1 MSVSS
6 DGSAQPVIEYNGHCV
21 THVNNSRLLGVIV
34 DDKLSWNDH
43 VDAVCS
49 KLARNTGALRRT
61 FRQLTPSA
69 RRLYFISVI
78 QPDLEFAMSAI
89 LPSMSEFNR
98 NRLHGAWRKAIR
110 CAAGLGYHDSIDEAV
125 KCLHVTKIDCRWA
138 LQFAMIVPRCHL
150 SIAPA
155 DLCNTLSRPSHSYG
169 TRGQKSSFRPFRVL
183 SHAGTVSFSNRAPL
197 VWNSLPASLQS
208 ADSRSK
214 FKAGFLSNCS
224 SHSFMN
230 SMVSLMFGSP
240 HRI

>member
-1 MSVSS
+1 MSSG
-6 DGSAQPVIEYNGHCV
+6 GSAQPVIEYNGHGV

-34 DDKLSWNDH
+34 DDKLPWNDH

-49 KLARNTGALRRT
+49 KLARKTGALRRT

-78 QPDLEFAMSAI
+78 QPDLEYAMSAI
-89 LPSMSEFNR
+89 LPGMSEFNR
-98 NRLHGAWRKAIR
+98 NLLHGAWRKAIR
-110 CAAGLGYHDSIDEAV
+110 CAAGLGYHDSIDEDV
-125 KCLHVTKIDCRWA
+125 KCPHVTKIECRWA
-138 LQFAMIVPRCHL
+138 LQFAMIVRRCHL

-155 DLCNTLSRPSHSYG
+155 GLCNKLSRPSHSYG
-169 TRGQKSSFRPFRVL
+169 TRGQKYSFRPLRVL
-183 SHAGTVSFSNRAPL
+183 SHAGIVSFSNRAPL

-208 ADSRSK
+208 AKSRSK
-214 FKAGFLSNCS
+214 LEAGFLSNCS
-224 SHSFMN
+224 SHAFMN